1 MSNHHFYQPQI
12 IFTRLKDVFNE
23 NTNNDTEDFSP
34 QNFTKSQNIKKILES
49 KEKKK
54 KKEQNDL
61 TEEKKKYINKE
72 LIESW
77 IEAIKLSK
85 LINLFIIKI

>member
-23 NTNNDTEDFSP
+23 NTNHDTEDFSP
-34 QNFTKSQNIKKILES
+34 QNFTKSQTIKKILES